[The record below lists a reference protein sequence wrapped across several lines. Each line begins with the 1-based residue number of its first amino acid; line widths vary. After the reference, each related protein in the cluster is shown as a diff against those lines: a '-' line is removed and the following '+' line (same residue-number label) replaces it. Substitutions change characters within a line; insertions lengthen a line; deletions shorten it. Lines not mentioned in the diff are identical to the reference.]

1 MNHTQSAKTQLRFL
15 SSRREFLRFLTLGG
29 VAAGL
34 FAGAGR
40 ISPPIWEQYVTWQE
54 TNCDAATFLQKYER
68 KLARL
73 HFGANLCPDY
83 LLMAAE
89 ADPDR
94 TVKLLKD
101 YFGCTH
107 VRLGMR
113 WNTHEAQGI
122 DTYDR
127 WIEALLKY
135 EMKTIV
141 AYGAK
146 APFPPETHFPPA
158 IEEKLAEL
166 GAPRG
171 ATIHANSPLGELT
184 LAYADRLLTHLDRA
198 FGLDSFYGFNAENE
212 FDVNYGK
219 HALAIGADLV
229 HAHAQRLYSPQ
240 HRRRLLINTAIIS
253 FPFHPPS
260 LTVVTDNAIAL
271 QQKFPTIAPIVGTD
285 IYEETGSGRVT
296 ANLYVDTFAG
306 VRLRHGDALIPREKA
321 RLAAAGIPLE
331 VTEFQLSDWVPE
343 PREIGPG
350 SRIHAQYLLARMA
363 DYLVDETPTPPAAP
377 FIVRLWE
384 MSAILERMLQNENF
398 FYTNDLYPLIQRINQ
413 RA

>member
-1 MNHTQSAKTQLRFL
+1 MNDSKETKIHPRFL
-15 SSRREFLRFLTLGG
+15 SSRRDFLRFVALGG
-29 VAAGL
+29 AAVGL

-40 ISPPIWEQYVTWQE
+40 VSPPLWEQYATWQE
-54 TNCDAATFLQKYER
+54 TNCDAATFRQKYAK
-68 KLARL
+68 KLARI

-83 LLMAAE
+83 QLMAAE

-107 VRLGMR
+107 IRLGMR

-122 DTYDR
+122 DVYDP
-127 WIEALLKY
+127 WIEALLKH

-158 IEEKLAEL
+158 IEEKLDEL

-171 ATIHANSPLGELT
+171 ATIHADSPLGELT
-184 LAYADRLLTHLDRA
+184 LAYADRLLTHLDRT

-229 HAHAQRLYSPQ
+229 HAHAERLYSPQ
-240 HRRRLLINTAIIS
+240 QRRRLLINTAIIS

-271 QQKFPTIAPIVGTD
+271 RQKFPTLETMVGTD
-285 IYEETGSGRVT
+285 IYEETGSGRVA

-306 VRLRHGDALIPREKA
+306 VRLRHGSYLIPQEKA

-343 PREIGPG
+343 PREIQPG
-350 SRIHAQYLLARMA
+350 SRIHAQYLLARMF
-363 DYLVDETPTPPAAP
+363 DYLVDETPTADP

-384 MSAILERMLQNENF
+384 MSAILKALLQDEQF
-398 FYTNDLYPLIQRINQ
+398 FYTNDLYPMIQSINQ
-413 RA
+413 RM